1 MIEIV
6 SLASGSLCLI
16 ASIGTFSSSFFVS
29 NKEDFA
35 CAKSGFLRGAL
46 PFGTEH
52 VFRRKTRRDALH
64 PDPSQRGRSPLPL
77 WLCSRQK
84 TSAEQAKKLKTISLV
99 LFVVSII
106 LFAVYFYLMRDT
118 KLARK
123 LLDALQTGNPEALQ
137 TCDTYVSHKDPKIY
151 DQFKQFTKNVKKN
164 HKLSPEEAQYQVLNF
179 CKTTAMSD
187 LGLK

>member
-6 SLASGSLCLI
+6 ILTSGGLCLI

-29 NKEDFA
+29 NK
-35 CAKSGFLRGAL
+35 
-46 PFGTEH
+46 
-52 VFRRKTRRDALH
+52 
-64 PDPSQRGRSPLPL
+64 DP
-77 WLCSRQK
+77 
-84 TSAEQAKKLKTISLV
+84 AEQAKTVSKLKTSSLV

-151 DQFKQFTKNVKKN
+151 DQFKQFTKNVKKSP
-164 HKLSPEEAQYQVLNF
+164 KLSPEEAQYQVLNF